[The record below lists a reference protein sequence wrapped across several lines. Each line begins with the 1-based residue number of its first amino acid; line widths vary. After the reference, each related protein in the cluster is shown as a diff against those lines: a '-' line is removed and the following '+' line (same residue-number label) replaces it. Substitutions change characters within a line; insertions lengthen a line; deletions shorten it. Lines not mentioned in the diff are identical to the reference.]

1 MYNPHLKM
9 EARMKNLFFFDID
22 TQKDFMLKTGA
33 LYVQGAER
41 IISGLRRL
49 FDFAAKNEIS
59 VVSTMDTHIADD
71 PEFAEFPPH
80 CVRGTDGWRKLDDTL
95 TPHPLVFSTAPVDR
109 NLAECVRKNR
119 QIIIEKNTFDAFSNP
134 VMERLTRALPPR
146 AIVFGVATEY
156 CVKKA
161 VLGLRRLG
169 VQTVVVDDAVRAIE
183 SKTEK
188 EAIDEM
194 KAAGTSFVPMAN
206 IFDL

>member
-1 MYNPHLKM
+1 
-9 EARMKNLFFFDID
+9 MKNLFFFDID

-33 LYVQGAER
+33 LYVPGAER
-41 IISGLRRL
+41 IIAGLRRL
-49 FDFAAKNEIS
+49 FDFADKNEIS
-59 VVSTMDTHIADD
+59 VISTMDTHAADD

-80 CVRGTDGWRKLDDTL
+80 CIRKTDGWRKLDDTL
-95 TPHPLVFSTAPVDR
+95 FPRPLVFSNEPVDR
-109 NLAECVRKNR
+109 NLADCVRKSR
-119 QIIIEKNTFDAFSNP
+119 QIIVEKNTFDVFSNP

-169 VQTVVVDDAVRAIE
+169 VQTVVVSDVVRAIAP
-183 SKTEK
+183 KTEK

-194 KAAGTSFVPMAN
+194 TAAGASFIPLAN
-206 IFDL
+206 IFDI

>member
-1 MYNPHLKM
+1 
-9 EARMKNLFFFDID
+9 MKNLFFFDID

-33 LYVQGAER
+33 LHVPGAER
-41 IISGLRRL
+41 IIPGLRRL
-49 FDFAAKNEIS
+49 FDFAVKNEIS
-59 VVSTMDTHIADD
+59 IISTMDTHAADD

-80 CVRGTDGWRKLDDTL
+80 CVRGTDGRRKLDDTL
-95 TPHPLVFSTAPVDR
+95 LPHPLVFSTKPVDR
-109 NLAECVRKNR
+109 NLPDCLRKNR
-119 QIIIEKNTFDAFSNP
+119 QIIVEKNTFDVFSNP

-169 VQTVVVDDAVRAIE
+169 VQTVVVSDAVRAIAP
-183 SKTEK
+183 KTEK

-194 KAAGTSFVPMAN
+194 QAAGAIFVPLAN